1 MGVIHQQAMG
11 ENDGLWPAAGL
22 FVKEVDAVDQ
32 DGGHIVI
39 PNPRS
44 QVNAPDFGAMDGE
57 RGEGTL
63 LSSEFSIPE

>member
-1 MGVIHQQAMG
+1 VR

-44 QVNAPDFGAMDGE
+44 QANAPDFGAMDGE
-57 RGEGTL
+57 RVREPYSL
-63 LSSEFSIPE
+63 QNFPFQNNFVSS